1 MAFEEDLTPFFD
13 LNGFAVAAVVKDA
26 GGAAIRNAN
35 VVLETPTRE
44 AELHGADVMLPTPF
58 AVIRTADARD
68 IRRGCTLTIG
78 AAVYAVTEPPEDD
91 GTGLTTLRL
100 RKQ

>member
-1 MAFEEDLTPFFD
+1 MFAEDLTQFFD
-13 LNGFAVAAVVKDA
+13 PRDFAVEAVIKDA
-26 GGAAIRNAN
+26 GGAALRTAN
-35 VVLETPTRE
+35 VVIETPTRE
-44 AELHGADVMLPTPF
+44 AELHGADVMLPTPY
-58 AVIRTADARD
+58 AVIRTADAGD
-68 IRRGCTLTIG
+68 VRRGCTLTIG